1 MKLKTRL
8 TLIKDHPGFRKY
20 FANTSW
26 LMGERIL
33 RMAVSLFVGI
43 LVARY
48 LGPERY
54 GLLSYANSFVGI
66 FIVLGT
72 MGLDDIIVRELVK
85 TPEQQE
91 KILGSSFLLKLVGT
105 LLMWMAILAAVPF
118 TKNDFQTNILI
129 IIIAFGAVFQAFNV
143 IDFNFQAKVKSKFIV
158 HAQFVQLII
167 SSIVKIILVVN
178 ETPLIWF
185 ASVYCLDAIVLA
197 MGLIFVYFYNGNNI
211 FHWKWSF
218 ETSKYLLRDSWPL
231 MFAGVVVSVYMK
243 IDQVMIKEMLGAKE
257 VGLYAAAV
265 KLSEAWY
272 FLPLAITSSLF
283 PAIINAKLY
292 QKEDY
297 FQRLQKLYDLMVWAS
312 VAVALPTTILADWV
326 ILILYGTDF
335 QEAADVL
342 RIYIWGGVFVSLGIA
357 SSKWLVAENLQRY
370 LFYGTALGALLN
382 VGCNLWLIPIYGIK
396 GAAFATLV
404 AQGTV
409 GFLSL
414 SFFKKTRHN
423 FLLAAKSLSIYG
435 AYKRTFQKI
444 IIRGR

>member
-1 MKLKTRL
+1 VNLKTRL

-43 LVARY
+43 FVARY

-72 MGLDDIIVRELVK
+72 LGLDDIIVRELVK

-197 MGLIFVYFYNGNNI
+197 MGLIFVYFYNDENI

-231 MFAGVVVSVYMK
+231 IFAGVVVSVYMK

-297 FQRLQKLYDLMVWAS
+297 FQRLQKLYDLMVWIA
-312 VAVALPTTILADWV
+312 VAIALPTAILSPWIV
-326 ILILYGTDF
+326 EFLYGN
-335 QEAADVL
+335 EYLESSSVL
-342 RIYIWGGVFVSLGIA
+342 NIHIWSGIFVFLGVA
-357 SSKWLVAENLQRY
+357 SSKYLLAENY
-370 LFYGTALGALLN
+370 IKKTFYRTFVGALLN
-382 VGCNLWLIPIYGIK
+382 IIMNYYLIGIMGIK
-396 GAAFATLV
+396 GAALSTFA
-404 AQGTV
+404 
-409 GFLSL
+409 SH
-414 SFFKKTRHN
+414 FFAAYFYDILDKDLREMFILKT
-423 FLLAAKSLSIYG
+423 KSLFFYSLY
-435 AYKRTFQKI
+435 AK
-444 IIRGR
+444 

>member
-265 KLSEAWY
+265 KLCEAWY
-272 FLPLAITSSLF
+272 FVPSVITASLF
-283 PAIINAKLY
+283 PAILSTKQKSKPLY
-292 QKEDY
+292 QD
-297 FQRLQKLYDLMVWAS
+297 RLQKLYDLMVWGS
-312 VAVALPTTILADWV
+312 VAVALPTTLVADWL
-326 ILILYGTDF
+326 ILIIYGNEFKD
-335 QEAADVL
+335 AADVL
-342 RIYIWGGVFVSLGIA
+342 RIYIWAGVFVALGVA
-357 SSKWLVAENLQRY
+357 SSKWLVAENLEKY
-370 LFYGTALGALLN
+370 SFYRTVLGAILN
-382 VGCNLWLIPIYGIK
+382 VGCNLWLIPIFGIK
-396 GAAFATLV
+396 GAVFATLISYFTV
-404 AQGTV
+404 AYV
-409 GFLSL
+409 SL
-414 SFFKKTRHN
+414 GFFKKTRGN
-423 FLLAAKSLSIYG
+423 FWTATCSLNPYAAF
-435 AYKRTFQKI
+435 RRVFQ
-444 IIRGR
+444 

>member
-1 MKLKTRL
+1 MNLKTRL

-43 LVARY
+43 FVARY

-72 MGLDDIIVRELVK
+72 LGLDDIIVRELVK

-129 IIIAFGAVFQAFNV
+129 VIIAFGAVFQAFNV

-197 MGLIFVYFYNGNNI
+197 MGLIFVYFYNDENI

-231 MFAGVVVSVYMK
+231 IFAGVVVSVYMK

-297 FQRLQKLYDLMVWAS
+297 FQRLQKLYDLMVWIA
-312 VAVALPTTILADWV
+312 VAIALPTAILSPWIV
-326 ILILYGTDF
+326 EFLYGN
-335 QEAADVL
+335 EYLESSSVL
-342 RIYIWGGVFVSLGIA
+342 NIHIWSGIFVFLGVA
-357 SSKWLVAENLQRY
+357 SSKYLLAENY
-370 LFYGTALGALLN
+370 IKKTFYRTFVGALLN
-382 VGCNLWLIPIYGIK
+382 IIMNYYLIGIMGIK
-396 GAAFATLV
+396 GAALSTFA
-404 AQGTV
+404 
-409 GFLSL
+409 SH
-414 SFFKKTRHN
+414 FFAAYFYDILDKDLREMFILKT
-423 FLLAAKSLSIYG
+423 KSLFFYSLY
-435 AYKRTFQKI
+435 AK
-444 IIRGR
+444 

>member
-1 MKLKTRL
+1 MNLKTRL

-43 LVARY
+43 FVARY

-72 MGLDDIIVRELVK
+72 LGLDDIIVRELVK

-143 IDFNFQAKVKSKFIV
+143 IDFSFQAKVKSKFIV

-231 MFAGVVVSVYMK
+231 IFAGVVVSVYMK

-297 FQRLQKLYDLMVWAS
+297 FQRLQKLYDLMVWIA
-312 VAVALPTTILADWV
+312 VAIALPTAILSPWIVAF
-326 ILILYGTDF
+326 LYGN
-335 QEAADVL
+335 EYLESSSVL
-342 RIYIWGGVFVSLGIA
+342 NIHIWSGIFVFLGVA
-357 SSKWLVAENLQRY
+357 SSKYLLAENY
-370 LFYGTALGALLN
+370 IKKTFYRTFVGALLN
-382 VGCNLWLIPIYGIK
+382 IIMNYYLIGIMGIK
-396 GAAFATLV
+396 GAALSTFA
-404 AQGTV
+404 
-409 GFLSL
+409 SH
-414 SFFKKTRHN
+414 FFAAYFYDILDKDLREMFILKT
-423 FLLAAKSLSIYG
+423 KSLFFYSLY
-435 AYKRTFQKI
+435 AK
-444 IIRGR
+444 

>member
-1 MKLKTRL
+1 MNLKTRI
-8 TLIKDHPGFRKY
+8 TLLKDHPGFRKY

-33 RMAVSLFVGI
+33 RMGVSLFVGI
-43 LVARY
+43 YVARY

-66 FIVLGT
+66 FLAFAT
-72 MGLDDIIVRELVK
+72 LGLDEIVVRELVK
-85 TPEQQE
+85 TPEQRE
-91 KILGSSFLLKLVGT
+91 IILGSSFFLKLVGT
-105 LLMWMAILAAVPF
+105 LLMWTAILAAVPF
-118 TKNDFQTNILI
+118 TKNDLQTNILI
-129 IIIAFGAVFQAFNV
+129 TIIAFGAVFQAFNV
-143 IDFNFQAKVKSKFIV
+143 IDFNFQAKVKSKYVV
-158 HAQFVQLII
+158 HAQFVQLIV

-231 MFAGVVVSVYMK
+231 IFAGVVVSVYMK

-297 FQRLQKLYDLMVWAS
+297 FQRLQKLYDLMVWIA
-312 VAVALPTTILADWV
+312 VAIALPTAILSPWIV
-326 ILILYGTDF
+326 EFLYGN
-335 QEAADVL
+335 EYLESSSVL
-342 RIYIWGGVFVSLGIA
+342 NIHIWSGIFVFLGVA
-357 SSKWLVAENLQRY
+357 SSKYLLAENY
-370 LFYGTALGALLN
+370 IKKTFYRTFVGALLN
-382 VGCNLWLIPIYGIK
+382 IIMNYYLIGIMGIK
-396 GAAFATLV
+396 GAALSTFA
-404 AQGTV
+404 
-409 GFLSL
+409 SH
-414 SFFKKTRHN
+414 FFAAYFYDILDKDLRKMFILKT
-423 FLLAAKSLSIYG
+423 KSLFFYSLY
-435 AYKRTFQKI
+435 AK
-444 IIRGR
+444 